1 MLKVSNKS
9 IDYIRTKPLH
19 STQTEI
25 KELGTESHTFIRL
38 KVKINVELE
47 MLLFSYS
54 DAIEVIE
61 PIWLRA
67 KFAEK
72 TKKMSASYEVC

>member
-1 MLKVSNKS
+1 MLKVSKKS
-9 IDYIRTKPLH
+9 IDYIRTKPIH
-19 STQTEI
+19 WSQTEL
-25 KELGTESHTFIRL
+25 KELGTESDAFFQLKL
-38 KVKINVELE
+38 KVNTELE

-61 PIWLRA
+61 PLWLRE

-72 TKKMSASYEVC
+72 ARIMCDMYKV